1 MSHTRVFS
9 SLFLPFESRRST
21 LIALGRRCYVL
32 ASIFLVER
40 RQLPSMSSG
49 FTLFV
54 GTSRDFSSPANSAAV
69 NALGFRRRSSKSHFI
84 HGTTASVHP
93 CLRPYIPISLLSA
106 ASSSYCLLPSTS
118 FSISTSPHFMSLL
131 TVFCVSPRFFSS
143 FRSCFFPLLVPF
155 SYVFVSFFFSLSLV
169 SREMSRQSP
178 PTRLT
183 VSSVFSNFIKAN
195 LKARS
200 SFVCTSCDCSIRAV
214 GSR

>member
-106 ASSSYCLLPSTS
+106 ASSSYFLLPSTS
-118 FSISTSPHFMSLL
+118 FSISTSPRFMSLL

-143 FRSCFFPLLVPF
+143 FRSCFFPFSSHSRMFSCHSSSPF
-155 SYVFVSFFFSLSLV
+155 LSFLAKCHV
-169 SREMSRQSP
+169 RVHQR
-178 PTRLT
+178 
-183 VSSVFSNFIKAN
+183 
-195 LKARS
+195 
-200 SFVCTSCDCSIRAV
+200 
-214 GSR
+214 GSRFHLYSRISSKQT